1 MLLLSPVFLGAV
13 FSVLALT
20 YLTRC
25 VLSPLWKV
33 PGPRISAFTSLLLK
47 WHELHATRTKYIH
60 ALHQHY
66 GPVVRIA
73 PNEVSFTSYE
83 AVKEIYCSGG
93 SGYDKTE
100 FYDLFKVYGRRCEK
114 GPWF

>member
-1 MLLLSPVFLGAV
+1 MFMFSPFFVGAV
-13 FSVLALT
+13 FAGLLAV
-20 YLTRC
+20 YLVRC
-25 VLSPLWKV
+25 ISSPLWKF

-47 WHELHATRTKYIH
+47 WHELRANRTKYIH
-60 ALHQHY
+60 GLHQMY

-73 PNEVSFTSYE
+73 PNEVCFTSYV

-100 FYDLFKVYGRRCEK
+100 FYDLFKVYGRRCV
-114 GPWF
+114 